1 MRMSEVTSHHPR
13 NLQHHFAD
21 MEQQN
26 DSGIFGMWVF
36 LVTEIMFFGAIFAA
50 YAIYRSM
57 YLPAFEFGSRL
68 LDIKLGTVNTA
79 VLIGSSL
86 TMVLA
91 VHAAQ
96 TGKRK
101 ALVFFLILTMV
112 LGGVFLGIKSYEYYT
127 KWEHFLVPGLRFA
140 PTETLPSGVT
150 AQNLEM
156 FFCFYFFMTALHAL
170 HMIIG
175 FGIMT
180 ALAIMSWRGRFSPEY
195 YAPIEVSGLYWHF
208 VDIIW
213 IFLFPL
219 LYLIG
224 GRYTT

>member
-1 MRMSEVTSHHPR
+1 MSEVTSGHPSH
-13 NLQHHFAD
+13 LEHHFAD
-21 MEQQN
+21 MAQQK

-36 LVTEIMFFGAIFAA
+36 LVTEIMFFGAVFAA
-50 YAIYRSM
+50 YAIYRAM

-68 LDIKLGTVNTA
+68 LDIKLGTTNTA
-79 VLIGSSL
+79 VLICSSL

-91 VHAAQ
+91 LHAAQ

-101 ALVFFLILTMV
+101 ALIFFLLLTMA
-112 LGGVFLGIKSYEYYT
+112 LGMVFLGIKSYEYYT

-140 PTETLPSGVT
+140 PTEALPASVTLP
-150 AQNLEM
+150 NLQL

-175 FGIMT
+175 LGVMT
-180 ALAIMSWRGRFSPEY
+180 VMVIMSWRGRFSPEY

-224 GRYTT
+224 GRYIT